1 MDRRIFL
8 QLAAAS
14 AALVGMPSRANTL
27 DDITKTQ
34 LLRVAVLQDY
44 PPFGTVGIDMQP
56 KGLDIDVANLFAK
69 KLGVKVQF
77 SPVAGANRI
86 PYLQTRKVD
95 LIIGALGRNAEREK
109 VIAYGPAYAQVFN
122 GIFGAPEVRVSQ
134 ASDLSGKTIGVS
146 RGSTEDLQLTKI
158 APASVE
164 IRRFEDSN
172 GTMAAFLAGQVELI
186 ATGNSLVAAVSA
198 RNPDKKIETKF
209 KMNDERLYIGLNKG
223 EDALMARITAIASEL
238 KKDGSLSAINQKW
251 LGTALPSDI

>member
-8 QLAAAS
+8 QMAAATAATIGLPAS
-14 AALVGMPSRANTL
+14 ANSL
-27 DDITKTQ
+27 DEINKTK

-44 PPFGTVGIDMQP
+44 PPFGSVGVDMLP
-56 KGLDIDVANLFAK
+56 RGLDVDVANLVAT

-77 SPVAGANRI
+77 FPVAGANRI

-109 VIAYGPAYAQVFN
+109 VIDYGPAYAQVFN
-122 GIFGAPEVRVSQ
+122 GVFGAPEMRVAQ
-134 ASDLSGKTIGVS
+134 PADVAGKTIGVS

-158 APASVE
+158 APSTAQ

-198 RNPDKKIETKF
+198 RNPEKKIETKF

-223 EDALMARITAIASEL
+223 EDALMARINAIASEL
-238 KKDGSLSAINQKW
+238 KKDGSLSAISQKW